1 MKQILETPIF
11 YDKKIINQ
19 ENLTYKDYFDISNKL
34 FNSTIGKEYI
44 KNTDEIIK
52 NRKSN
57 FLIMYMNFKS
67 HNILEK
73 NSRNK
78 LYNIIYYSKTQY

>member
-57 FLIMYMNFKS
+57 FLIIYLLFNKREKPFRLKKAKS
-67 HNILEK
+67 MIFIGAMK
-73 NSRNK
+73 
-78 LYNIIYYSKTQY
+78 I